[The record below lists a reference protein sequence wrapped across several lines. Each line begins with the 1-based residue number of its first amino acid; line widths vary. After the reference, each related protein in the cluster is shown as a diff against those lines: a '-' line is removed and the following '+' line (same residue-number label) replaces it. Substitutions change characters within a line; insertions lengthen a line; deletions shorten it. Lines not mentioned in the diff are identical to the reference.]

1 LKRIGSEISFVE
13 MHEDVYLKNRVR
25 VQMDQLN
32 LVMIEQVAKEVASR
46 KAKSALKKGLWD
58 YNLIGVRR
66 RDVFILSRPPFED
79 SMGWKEMFID

>member
-25 VQMDQLN
+25 VQMDELN

-46 KAKSALKKGLWD
+46 KAKSALKKGL
-58 YNLIGVRR
+58 
-66 RDVFILSRPPFED
+66 
-79 SMGWKEMFID
+79 